1 MLDKYVKG
9 GKSPE
14 KESRTRRRF
23 NKKFK
28 KSRAAGKETF
38 KFRPKQFNLLEK
50 RNVYSTKIKE
60 NQGGKED
67 KEIKT
72 KEDTKDKQGSPMK
85 DRRMFNLGGV
95 TKDNKPKKEGANYMS
110 YDEMINSQAY
120 KDAKNK
126 KDYAKFTY
134 WEEVSDF
141 PDSPSYKKVMTE
153 ELNADMKPKKES
165 SHKDGGKVSKYPG
178 GGTNFIKRKYNK
190 GGVNEINLGEITD
203 PLADDDGVMEEEE
216 EIEILDTS
224 KKTKEEDGEGNYNKG
239 SDTPQVV
246 RDKDINRN
254 KNNNKDKSTEE
265 ESDKTIKVKKTKD
278 ERFDEREAR
287 RQKRMEDRL
296 ERKRKREARRKHRK
310 ESRQYRRTMR
320 RKARQQSREDRGF
333 RYTGGRM
340 ISPRRWYRNLKDK
353 LGISSPRGN
362 MNLKDYDKFKKSRTK
377 APVREY
383 NMGGMA
389 MHGDSMNME
398 ASDRAYV
405 NRQERKAARKE
416 RKADRAFD
424 QGKEG
429 KGIRKEQKADKAASG
444 SGMYKKGGVNKYPG
458 GGTNFI
464 KRPYRDGGKVK
475 KYPGGGTNFI
485 KRPYKDGGKV
495 SKYPGGGTNFIKRP
509 YKDGGVSKSNKEID
523 EFLKQNKAAKEMKD
537 FKKMNEARNLDW
549 KKIKQPKTATKKLT
563 KNQIA
568 RILAKKGGKALLRR
582 LGYLGAALTIHD
594 VAKNVAPATKP
605 ALKKRAKSGNYNMG
619 RKI

>member
-9 GKSPE
+9 GKTPTTTDATTTPK
-14 KESRTRRRF
+14 KESRTRKRF

-28 KSRAAGKETF
+28 KKRAAGEETF

-50 RNVYSTKIKE
+50 RNVYSTKIKGE
-60 NQGGKED
+60 QEKEGELANDATGGLDD
-67 KEIKT
+67 KVSDSTPNKP
-72 KEDTKDKQGSPMK
+72 KQKAKKDKKMYA
-85 DRRMFNLGGV
+85 LGGV
-95 TKDNKPKKEGANYMS
+95 TDDDKSKKPGANFMS
-110 YDEMINSQAY
+110 YDEMINSKAY
-120 KDAKNK
+120 KDAKNSK
-126 KDYAKFTY
+126 AYKSFTY
-134 WEEVSDF
+134 WGEVSDF
-141 PDSPSYKKVMTE
+141 EDSPSYKKVLTE
-153 ELNADMKPKKES
+153 EVNTNMKPKKES
-165 SHKDGGKVSKYPG
+165 SYKGGGKVKKYPG
-178 GGTNFIKRKYNK
+178 GGTNFIKRKYNE
-190 GGVNEINLGEITD
+190 GGVNGDEIN
-203 PLADDDGVMEEEE
+203 P
-216 EIEILDTS
+216 IEMD
-224 KKTKEEDGEGNYNKG
+224 EEDGEGNYNKG

-254 KNNNKDKSTEE
+254 KNNNKDKNPTEE
-265 ESDKTIKVKKTKD
+265 SNKTIKVKKTKD

-296 ERKRKREARRKHRK
+296 ERKRKREARKKYRK

-362 MNLKDYDKFKKSRTK
+362 MNLKNYDKFKKSRTNE
-377 APVREY
+377 PVREY

-398 ASDRAYV
+398 SSDRAYV

-416 RKADRAFD
+416 RKSDRAFD

-429 KGIRKEQKADKAASG
+429 KGIRKEQKADKAASN
-444 SGMYKKGGVNKYPG
+444 SGMYKKGGVMKNYKKG
-458 GGTNFI
+458 G
-464 KRPYRDGGKVK
+464 VMK
-475 KYPGGGTNFI
+475 KYPGGGTNFM

-495 SKYPGGGTNFIKRP
+495 SKYPGGGTNFMKRP
-509 YKDGGVSKSNKEID
+509 YKDGGTPMAREMSDGMKEY
-523 EFLKQNKAAKEMKD
+523 L
-537 FKKMNEARNLDW
+537 KKMEERDAKF
-549 KKIKQPKTATKKLT
+549 KKIKQPLKGGTKKLT
-563 KNQIA
+563 KTQIA
-568 RILAKKGGKALLRR
+568 RILAKKGGKALLKR
-582 LGYLGAALTIHD
+582 LGYVGAALSVHD
-594 VAKNVAPATKP
+594 MAKKVAPATKP